1 MKITVLLRYD
11 HEAVKSLFNNYKKS
25 EIRNQNRKR
34 ELFEVIRRELMIHS
48 EMEREIFYPALRAV
62 VSKKAGEFVSSALV
76 EHRTMEESL
85 HEIAGMNPQ
94 DRKFDARVIQFI
106 DEVRN
111 HIDREE
117 EEIFDEARKSLP
129 EYRLE
134 ELGLEMED
142 RKKILGELAA

>member
-1 MKITVLLRYD
+1 
-11 HEAVKSLFNNYKKS
+11 
-25 EIRNQNRKR
+25 
-34 ELFEVIRRELMIHS
+34 MIHS
-48 EMEREIFYPALRAV
+48 EMEREIFYRALTAV
-62 VSKKAGEFVSSALV
+62 GSKRAGEFVSSALL
-76 EHRTMEESL
+76 EHRAMEQSL
-85 HEIAGMNPQ
+85 HEITGMNPQ
-94 DRKFDARVIQFI
+94 DWKFDARVLQLI